1 MNKVLAISRANLL
14 RFIREPS
21 NLFFVFIFPMLL
33 VLVLGVSFGGTFEPR
48 LGVVAPSGSLA
59 DAIVAD
65 LAAIDGIELVRF
77 DMRSKAIE
85 EVERG
90 GLSAA
95 VLLPDDFEAVADSGS
110 PAQIDYLA
118 APGFAEDLKL
128 TVLGALAAPA
138 NRLRAIAFTEASAGV
153 DRATAEATV
162 DQVASLI
169 APIAV
174 TTEYDTTG
182 PATLGGAGRFGLGA
196 VQQVALFVFLTSLTA
211 ASQLIL
217 TRQLG
222 VASRM
227 MSTPTSVRAIVL
239 GETLGR
245 FLIALVQAMFIVLAT
260 ALLFGVEWGD
270 PLAAAVLI
278 LMYCGVSTALGI
290 VLGSVLQNDSQA
302 GGLGVMLGLVFAA
315 LGGAMI
321 PLEVF
326 SDTMQRVAHVTPH
339 AWLIEGF
346 EELIARNGN
355 LADVIPQVGV
365 LGGAAVAL
373 LGLATWLLRR
383 SLTT

>member
-1 MNKVLAISRANLL
+1 MAIARVNLL
-14 RFIREPS
+14 RFVREPS

-48 LGVVAPSGSLA
+48 LGVVAPDGQVA

-65 LAAIDGIELVRF
+65 LESIEGIQIVRF
-77 DMRSKAIE
+77 ENRSDAIE
-85 EVERG
+85 AVERAS
-90 GLSAA
+90 LSAA
-95 VLLPDDFEAVADSGS
+95 VLFPGDFEDMTASGNA
-110 PAQIDYLA
+110 AQIDYLA
-118 APGFAEDLKL
+118 APGFAEDLRV
-128 TVLGALAAPA
+128 TVQGALATQS
-138 NRLRAIAFTEASAGV
+138 NRLRAISFTQQAAGV

-162 DQVASLI
+162 DQVAAFVS
-169 APIAV
+169 PV
-174 TTEYDTTG
+174 SVNVEYGSFG
-182 PATLGGAGRFGLGA
+182 PASLQSSGQFGLGA

-227 MSTPTSVRAIVL
+227 MATPTPLSSVVM

-245 FLIALVQAMFIVLAT
+245 FLIALTQAIFIVLAT
-260 ALLFGVEWGD
+260 ALLFGVRWGD
-270 PLAAAVLI
+270 PLAAALI
-278 LMYCGVSTALGI
+278 ILVYCGVSTALGI
-290 VLGSVLQNDSQA
+290 VLGSVLKNDSQA
-302 GGLGVMLGLVFAA
+302 GGLGVMLGLVLAA

-326 SDTMQRVAHVTPH
+326 SDSMQRVAHITPH

-346 EELIARNGN
+346 EELIARDGS
-355 LADVIPQVGV
+355 LGDVLPQVGV
-365 LGGAAVAL
+365 LGGAAVVL
-373 LGLATWLLRR
+373 LLLATWLLRR